1 MLVAVVVGLV
11 VASAAGVP
19 LGSAT
24 QGSSPAATSDGPAAA
39 STAAGSTNV
48 ELTPAEVELTDGET
62 QTLEIV
68 VDDAD
73 GGVGA
78 VTTTVSTDSDAVEI
92 ESATLLGDPGTSDV
106 TVADD
111 GSSATLRGAL
121 MNTSDDGSVTVAE
134 VTISASEP
142 GNATLDLSVS
152 ALGDEDGDP
161 YDVAA
166 TLGSSVT
173 VLDAT
178 DTVSLS
184 VTANRSAVTV
194 GDTVGFTVTRDDTDA
209 RVAATVTVGDQTFET
224 GIDGVAE
231 VEIREATTDAGA
243 VTAVASKADT
253 DDTQFAED
261 SVTIPVEES
270 DTSSD
275 GGETTV
281 RLSPTSGETAVG
293 AETTFSVVVDRTT
306 NGVGAIDAT
315 VSVDSGARI
324 DEVEVAGDPGTSNV
338 TVFDDGERASV
349 EAALMDTADD
359 GEVTVANVTVT
370 GVEPGDATIDVAVDA
385 LGDEAGNSYT
395 VTATPAA
402 RLAVVEDGTDDG
414 DDTGDGEDGTDDGD
428 GSDGEDGTDGD
439 DTDSGD
445 DESDSEGDDTGERDD
460 AGDTRATTTVV
471 VTVDALP
478 DGFEKASVVVET
490 TRPTTV
496 RSVSPALVS
505 DGQTRIVE
513 RANESRT
520 TRLQF
525 VDLAGGVEETSSSR
539 TLVTLTYTGTLDEEN
554 VSLRVPSFQDDN
566 GETLSPDLVTLSV
579 STGGVFPAPLST
591 VGSGA
596 PPRDLDGDG
605 LYEDVDGDGGTDFDD
620 AIALAFVSGD
630 TLNAE
635 QVTALDFDGDGDLD
649 IDDAIALAFE

>member
-1 MLVAVVVGLV
+1 M
-11 VASAAGVP
+11 
-19 LGSAT
+19 
-24 QGSSPAATSDGPAAA
+24 
-39 STAAGSTNV
+39 
-48 ELTPAEVELTDGET
+48 
-62 QTLEIV
+62 
-68 VDDAD
+68 
-73 GGVGA
+73 
-78 VTTTVSTDSDAVEI
+78 TTTVSTDSDAVEI

-194 GDTVGFTVTRDDTDA
+194 GDTVGFTVTREDTDV

-270 DTSSD
+270 DESSD

-315 VSVDSGARI
+315 VSVDSEAQI
-324 DEVEVAGDPGTSNV
+324 DGVEVAGDPGTSNV
-338 TVFDDGERASV
+338 TVSDDGERASI

-370 GVEPGDATIDVAVDA
+370 GVEPGDATVDVAVAA

-402 RLAVVEDGTDDG
+402 RLAVVEGGSDN
-414 DDTGDGEDGTDDGD
+414 GEDESD
-428 GSDGEDGTDGD
+428 GSEDGTDGD

-445 DESDSEGDDTGERDD
+445 DETNSVVD
-460 AGDTRATTTVV
+460 AGPTTTVV

-490 TRPTTV
+490 SRPTTV
-496 RSVSPALVS
+496 QTVSPALVS

-513 RANESRT
+513 QANESRT

-525 VDLAGGVEETSSSR
+525 VDLAGAVEETSSSE
-539 TLVTLTYTGTLDEEN
+539 TLVTLTYTGALDEEN
-554 VSLRVPSFQDDN
+554 VSLRVPSFQDDD
-566 GETLSPDLVTLSV
+566 GETLSPDLMTLSV
-579 STGGVFPAPLST
+579 STGGVFPAPLPT

-620 AIALAFVSGD
+620 AIALAFVSPD